1 MQARAAPCSL
11 RKAREKWRVGFVA
24 DWSNLRSLNSDWRE
38 HFAKM
43 SRFAYAKILGDL
55 IIPCSVREKFSV
67 FHLLC
72 YQVAS
77 FSSQGS
83 KFCPSQVHKGWASS
97 RLLVTSRET
106 TDDSPKHMPFNRDA
120 WRLEVSLTEF
130 YVNITC
136 ILQDEKKRYI
146 LGRTSWNKPWWMG
159 RKGWVGSRYT
169 NVYFSFNMFFYLFC
183 SFA

>member
-1 MQARAAPCSL
+1 MQERAAPCSL

-38 HFAKM
+38 HFATI
-43 SRFAYAKILGDL
+43 SRFAYAKIPGDL

-67 FHLLC
+67 FQLLC

-83 KFCPSQVHKGWASS
+83 KFCPSQVHKRWASS

-120 WRLEVSLTEF
+120 RRLEVSLTISREYHVHCAKF
-130 YVNITC
+130 RRKVI
-136 ILQDEKKRYI
+136 
-146 LGRTSWNKPWWMG
+146 SWRELRGIWMG
-159 RKGWVGSRYT
+159 REGCVGRRYT
-169 NVYFSFNMFFYLFC
+169 NVYFSFNMFFYLFW